1 MVTLETITL
10 VYIKKISNIINN
22 QDICRKIGPSFIENR
37 FTICS
42 QKHIALI
49 TKCCLFLFPN
59 MFLCNF
65 LNILFG
71 RVFQNFNHYV
81 NIMTIQRY
89 FAFISSY
96 NLKSQLTISVFSI
109 YFQIFSPGLKILFE
123 QSSKQYRNWQYQL
136 KKLMFFKTFCCTS
149 GKFHLS

>member
-1 MVTLETITL
+1 MSNFFITLVHSYHVYKFYKQKKQLLVEFGQFFQESKDFNYLVTLETITL

-22 QDICRKIGPSFIENR
+22 QDICRKIGPSFIEHR

-71 RVFQNFNHYV
+71 RVF
-81 NIMTIQRY
+81 
-89 FAFISSY
+89 
-96 NLKSQLTISVFSI
+96 
-109 YFQIFSPGLKILFE
+109 KILI
-123 QSSKQYRNWQYQL
+123 
-136 KKLMFFKTFCCTS
+136 TTS
-149 GKFHLS
+149 IPWPYKDILHLLVPTS